1 MLAVITTGPEVAPAV
16 AVTCARPCALVVAVD
31 ALRVA
36 GPLVT
41 AKFTV
46 APGTGAALSFTCTIS
61 GLAKAVPS
69 LAVWPLPET
78 VCRAVMTEFT
88 LTVKTTFT
96 ELLLAKAT
104 VTCTGRGVVLIK
116 AKPGPWG
123 VEGARGLGGG
133 APPAVTDHVTGAWL
147 DGSPPRSVTS
157 ATNADVASTPG
168 LTFWLLPAM
177 IFMIAGGPEL
187 TVNAVPPKFTK
198 LPPTTIAYAPE
209 PSWLPNTGVQV
220 AIPVESVRTVPGC
233 WPGWVAQFTL
243 GWPAAQGSPAG
254 WPGLPV
260 TQG

>member
-16 AVTCARPCALVVAVD
+16 AVTCAWPCALVVAVD

-96 ELLLAKAT
+96 ELLLANAT
-104 VTCTGRGVVLIK
+104 VPGPGPAVGLIK
-116 AKPGPWG
+116 AKPGRW
-123 VEGARGLGGG
+123 ELEDALGLRGG
-133 APPAVTDHVTGAWL
+133 AAPAVTDHVTGAWL
-147 DGSPPRSVTS
+147 D
-157 ATNADVASTPG
+157 
-168 LTFWLLPAM
+168 
-177 IFMIAGGPEL
+177 
-187 TVNAVPPKFTK
+187 
-198 LPPTTIAYAPE
+198 
-209 PSWLPNTGVQV
+209 
-220 AIPVESVRTVPGC
+220 
-233 WPGWVAQFTL
+233 
-243 GWPAAQGSPAG
+243 
-254 WPGLPV
+254 
-260 TQG
+260 